1 MKNKGNIVFII
12 IYLLLL
18 TGLLGYLL
26 FNDYG
31 VIKYLQLKS
40 EISTIQD
47 EIKSTEKSI
56 EELQTDIDS
65 LKTSLNKIEKVA
77 RERHHM
83 LKETEQAFRI
93 QEH

>member
-1 MKNKGNIVFII
+1 MKNKGNLIFVI
-12 IYLLLL
+12 IYLLLV
-18 TGLLGYLL
+18 TGLLGYLF

-31 VIKYLQLKS
+31 VLKYMQLKS
-40 EISTIQD
+40 EISIIQGD
-47 EIKSTEKSI
+47 IQSTEKSI
-56 EELQTDIDS
+56 EELLIEIDS

-83 LKETEQAFRI
+83 LKQNEQAFRI